1 MFNRCWRWR
10 VLFARRSDGSIT
22 PSQWGTLQDH
32 LVSCASCR
40 KIAEA
45 DNALQAAFDHHAP
58 RLTSESVAAFDNR
71 VVATVLSGS
80 LRTAPQPFWL
90 LRQWKR
96 MQMHTRALQ
105 LSFLA
110 QLGGGAVFA
119 VALTSFF
126 LLPAL
131 HSHPPVS
138 ARAAQMLETQAQD
151 RERADASIP
160 MESLLQTPTPR
171 AALLWTNPEPGP
183 VHRGAETR
191 GMNAPAHLSLPISPA
206 SSKPD
211 ASDKAEHPRRSA
223 LPSARAFG

>member
-45 DNALQAAFDHHAP
+45 DNALQAAFDHHLP

-71 VVATVLSGS
+71 VVATVMAGRLNSV
-80 LRTAPQPFWL
+80 PQTGRLF
-90 LRQWKR
+90 RQWKR
-96 MQMHTRALQ
+96 MQLQTRALRF
-105 LSFLA
+105 SFLA
-110 QLGGGAVFA
+110 QIGSGAVLA
-119 VALTSFF
+119 VALTSLF

-138 ARAAQMLETQAQD
+138 ARTAQFIESQAQE
-151 RERADASIP
+151 RERADAAIP

-171 AALLWTNPEPGP
+171 AALLWTNPQPGP
-183 VHRGAETR
+183 PLLKTR
-191 GMNAPAHLSLPISPA
+191 RPDRTVPALPSSTPPIPPSKLEAPDKSEHL
-206 SSKPD
+206 
-211 ASDKAEHPRRSA
+211 HRSA